1 MTLGDGI
8 RKLGFRKWYERVL
21 IRSHMYLLM
30 TIICTVGL
38 LLVVEVFSKARGAD
52 RAFDIMALILF
63 TVVGAMSLRR
73 YVYLLMHAENTANQ
87 AVCAQCQSYGQLQ
100 IEHEDLQGHRLHVR
114 CKRCQHRWP
123 ISDD

>member
-8 RKLGFRKWYERVL
+8 RKFGFRKWYERVL
-21 IRSHMYLLM
+21 IRSHLYLLM
-30 TIICTVGL
+30 AILCTVGL
-38 LLVVEVFSKARGAD
+38 LSVFEVFSRANAAD
-52 RAFDIMALILF
+52 RAFDLMALLLF
-63 TVVGAMSLRR
+63 GIVGALSLRR

-87 AVCAQCQSYGQLQ
+87 AICPSCESYGYLQ
-100 IEHEDLQGHRLHVR
+100 INHEDTHRLHVR